1 MSNFCFKFSIEGLV
15 SFSRIILCIFTNC
28 TTRYSGMPSF
38 GVDEVLQSF
47 VQCAPYFVSLSPMPR
62 PYLVPLPPAYSTCIL
77 HLHTPSAPTT
87 ARPCL
92 SGTALASEWLTQRY
106 IRRQTTPPKYRRSH
120 KPACNKACA
129 VLGALFSGRPLGSST
144 RGRCTP

>member
-1 MSNFCFKFSIEGLV
+1 LSNFCFKFSIEGLV

-62 PYLVPLPPAYSTCIL
+62 PYLVPLPHAYSTCIL
-77 HLHTPSAPTT
+77 HLHLPWLGLVSAGRLSPRCPLPRSTPGI
-87 ARPCL
+87 CH
-92 SGTALASEWLTQRY
+92 
-106 IRRQTTPPKYRRSH
+106 SH
-120 KPACNKACA
+120 D
-129 VLGALFSGRPLGSST
+129 GAPLGSIVKCS
-144 RGRCTP
+144 GRISSSCPNGSIR